1 MSANT
6 DETVWLTQEAY
17 DKLRE
22 ELEYL
27 KGEGRT
33 AVANKIAEARSEGD
47 LSENGG
53 YHAAREE
60 QGQQEAR
67 IRQLESVLRKAK
79 VEEAPKNTNE
89 AAPGMLVTVAYFG
102 DEDDPD
108 TFLLGSRELLGLDDS
123 VDDVQVYSPQ
133 SPLGAA
139 VVGQPV
145 GSSVSYEA
153 PNGKQ
158 IEVTILKVEKFTA

>member
-17 DKLRE
+17 DKLRD

-33 AVANKIAEARSEGD
+33 AVTAKIAEARSEGD

-67 IRQLESVLRKAK
+67 IRQLEAVLRKAK
-79 VEEAPKNTNE
+79 VEEAPRNTNQ
-89 AAPGMLVTVAYFG
+89 AGPGMLVTVAYFG
-102 DEDDPD
+102 DEDDTD
-108 TFLLGSRELLGLDDS
+108 TFLLGSRELLGLDES
-123 VDDVQVYSPQ
+123 VEQVQVYSPQ

-139 VVGQPV
+139 VTGQPV
-145 GSSVSYEA
+145 GAKVSYEA
-153 PNGKQ
+153 PNGKK
-158 IEVTILKVEKFTA
+158 IDVTVTKVEIFAP